1 MIRIKLILYIN
12 SGVKTENFTNYLKTG
27 KNACLLRSFLIL
39 PLHSNWF
46 SFPLSDILVTRKLLR
61 NFVDFSCLIPVSFTA
76 NFVCVLLK
84 FYDVRR
90 HFEFE
95 FWDHFKKF
103 ASSSIIPVPE
113 QFPNFD
119 LFSAGFEFLKPLGC
133 LMTENCNFKE
143 KLERGEY
150 S

>member
-1 MIRIKLILYIN
+1 MIRIKLILYRN
-12 SGVKTENFTNYLKTG
+12 SGVKTENFTNYLKTV
-27 KNACLLRSFLIL
+27 KNACLLRSCLIL
-39 PLHSNWF
+39 PLHS

-61 NFVDFSCLIPVSFTA
+61 NFVDFSCSIPVSFTA

-103 ASSSIIPVPE
+103 LHLQLSQFQSNFQISISFLLGLSS
-113 QFPNFD
+113 
-119 LFSAGFEFLKPLGC
+119 
-133 LMTENCNFKE
+133 
-143 KLERGEY
+143 
-150 S
+150 

>member
-1 MIRIKLILYIN
+1 MPVCCGHSLFFHSTLLSLSRTFLLPVSCLETLWIFLVQFRLVLLLIL
-12 SGVKTENFTNYLKTG
+12 
-27 KNACLLRSFLIL
+27 
-39 PLHSNWF
+39 
-46 SFPLSDILVTRKLLR
+46 
-61 NFVDFSCLIPVSFTA
+61 
-76 NFVCVLLK
+76 CVLLK

-95 FWDHFKKF
+95 FWDHLKKF
-103 ASSSIIPVPE
+103 ASSSIIPVPA